1 MSIVQFLRILWAYR
15 LLTLVTTV
23 ATLIG
28 AVVAVLIVPPS
39 YEAHTRVMLNTLKPD
54 PVTGEVLGGKS
65 AGVYIATQMQL
76 IKDLKVAGQA
86 VDTLGWV
93 TNQQHLSN
101 FNAGGGN
108 ADRDL
113 RRFLAQRIIDGTRVS
128 SISGTGI
135 LEIAF
140 RARTPDEASAM
151 ANALRDAY
159 IDSTLAGRRQE
170 AGRNAAWYTQQ
181 AENERVLLE
190 KADKAKT
197 DYERDNGIVMQ
208 DDKTDM
214 ETARLRSLA
223 GQSPLQAVPAPMA
236 AAAPAQSASAAQLVQ
251 LDAQIASASRTLGDN
266 HPAMI
271 EMRAKRATLV
281 QMAAQEQAAARAA
294 AVAAAGSGRVDLNRA
309 VAEQTSKVL
318 ANRDKIERLTQLQNE
333 VNLHRKQ
340 METSLARASE
350 LRQEGAVADPG
361 ITTLSEAITPK
372 APSFPNK
379 PLILGG
385 GFGLGAAVGLFLSLL
400 IELLSRKVRG
410 IEDLQHSVDV
420 PVLAVVTP
428 YGERRP
434 RGGSLAAILHRLRPR
449 GRRAAPA

>member
-28 AVVAVLIVPPS
+28 AVIAILVVPPS

-65 AGVYIATQMQL
+65 ASVYIATQMQL

-86 VDTLGWV
+86 VDALGWV
-93 TNQQHLSN
+93 TNQQALSN
-101 FNAGGGN
+101 FNANGGN

-128 SISGTGI
+128 AISGTGI

-140 RARTPDEASAM
+140 RARSSNEASAM

-159 IDSTLAGRRQE
+159 IESTLEGRRQE

-190 KADKAKT
+190 KADTAKT
-197 DYERDNGIVMQ
+197 SYERDNGIVMQ
-208 DDKTDM
+208 DDKTDI

-223 GQSPLQAVPAPMA
+223 GQSPLQAAPAPM

-251 LDAQIASASRTLGDN
+251 LDAQIAAASRTLGEN

-281 QMAAQEQAAARAA
+281 QMAAQEQSAARAA
-294 AVAAAGSGRVDLNRA
+294 AAAAAGSGRVDLNRA

-318 ANRDKIERLTQLQNE
+318 ANRDKIERLNQLQNE
-333 VNLHRKQ
+333 VNLHREQ
-340 METSLARASE
+340 MEKSLARASE
-350 LRQEGAVADPG
+350 LRQQGAVADAG
-361 ITTLSEAITPK
+361 ITVLSEAITPK

-385 GFGLGAAVGLFLSLL
+385 GFGLGAAVGLFLSLI
-400 IELLSRKVRG
+400 IELLARKVRG

-434 RGGSLAAILHRLRPR
+434 RGGSIAAILHRLRPR